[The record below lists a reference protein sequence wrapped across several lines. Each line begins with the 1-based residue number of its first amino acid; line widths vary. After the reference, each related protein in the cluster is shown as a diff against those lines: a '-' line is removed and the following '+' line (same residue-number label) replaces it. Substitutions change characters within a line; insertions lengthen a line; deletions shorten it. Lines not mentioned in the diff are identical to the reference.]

1 MPFPFTFT
9 STIPALVEQ
18 LKALIDDYA
27 WYYNNERH
35 QWDRERMT
43 PVRYEEYLL
52 SLDEESFNEYISF
65 LYNSKCKG

>member
-43 PVRYEEYLL
+43 PVRYEEYL
-52 SLDEESFNEYISF
+52 FIA
-65 LYNSKCKG
+65 G